1 MLMFFETNDFALSN
15 ISAFTVSRESS
26 VGNSGV
32 RPYHALSFRVSGD
45 AVFSF
50 EDDAVQASSG
60 DIIFV
65 PAYCQYHITTGAEQ
79 LFVIHFNTDRPIGNG
94 IKKFSTK
101 STGIYQKYFE
111 DITKACSIK
120 EAGYEHEGKSI
131 LYKII
136 MNIEREL
143 ENQKVADHSREIQ
156 KAIGYIHQN
165 FTDRTISVQEL
176 AKSCSMSETYFRKL
190 FEKHYGCSPL
200 AYINQR
206 RLDYAIELLKTKYY
220 TVAEVSEK
228 CGFSTPYYFSSF
240 VKKKTG
246 HPPIDLIKE

>member
-1 MLMFFETNDFALSN
+1 MFMFFETNDFALSN
-15 ISAFTVSRESS
+15 ISAFTVSRENS
-26 VGNSGV
+26 VGHSGV
-32 RPYHALSFRVSGD
+32 RPYHALSFRVNGN

-50 EDDAVQASSG
+50 ETDSVQAGNG

-65 PAYCQYHITTGAEQ
+65 PAYCQYYTTTGAEQ
-79 LFVIHFNTDRPIGNG
+79 LFVIHFNTDRPIGDG
-94 IKKFSTK
+94 IKKFSPK

-111 DITKACSIK
+111 DITKAWSIK
-120 EAGYEHEGKSI
+120 EIGYEHEGKSI

-136 MNIEREL
+136 MNIEREV
-143 ENQKVADHSREIQ
+143 ENQKVADHSHEIQ
-156 KAIGYIHQN
+156 KALGYIHQN
-165 FTDRTISVQEL
+165 FTDRTISIQEL

-190 FEKHYGCSPL
+190 FEKYYGCSPL
-200 AYINQR
+200 TYINQR

-246 HPPIDLIKE
+246 HPPIELVKE